1 MTDKEIKFT
10 INDMIKYVFV
20 LLFFIVVWVGF
31 FGIIST
37 IVNFILV
44 EYAKDSVIA
53 AIFIYVVITLI
64 GLFLI
69 YSTDSL
75 QYLI

>member
-10 INDMIKYVFV
+10 INDMVKYVFV